1 MGVQV
6 NLSVSKGSSQL
17 LHAVRGAPL
26 RQFIGEVFG
35 VVSGAHGRAQS
46 YDTSRIGEVLL
57 CESPIALQRA
67 YTVSKTSLQI
77 VVSHDSSTEMS
88 SPASPA
94 MRPERLCVL
103 AHRIA
108 EGTPDSF
115 ITKGPGM
122 GDHATAGFVRSLR
135 ESARGIFG
143 SDYSEKSAC
152 TSAGFRFDFF
162 FPEEAEAVEFAF
174 GLHNPNSEFE
184 RDIFK
189 CLLAIDD
196 GCHVKKLML
205 IGKPGAIG

>member
-1 MGVQV
+1 
-6 NLSVSKGSSQL
+6 
-17 LHAVRGAPL
+17 
-26 RQFIGEVFG
+26 
-35 VVSGAHGRAQS
+35 
-46 YDTSRIGEVLL
+46 
-57 CESPIALQRA
+57 
-67 YTVSKTSLQI
+67 
-77 VVSHDSSTEMS
+77 
-88 SPASPA
+88 

-103 AHRIA
+103 AQRIA
-108 EGTPDSF
+108 EGTPEFFS
-115 ITKGPGM
+115 TKGPGK

-205 IGKPGAIG
+205 IGKPGAIGRLSAPAPKAIISFAKKRFDLTVEIFELQNHQTDELSSSD